1 MISANF
7 FSKRLQTRSYQNAAS
22 LTFVV
27 VCLLCKICA
36 NYTICRSFLQMG
48 FVVILDLTPIQYLD
62 VETQLE
68 EISCLM
74 LWPWNFKTL
83 KLWNFL
89 LFICKQPPE
98 LSATKRNWLDE
109 NSSRSSNVLQ
119 CWGKDLKSDS
129 LRQFAK
135 EDLRI
140 WASGSPS
147 DLRARLVTAR
157 YVDNVHSAQSTINM
171 AVHKKGKAGPNACYA
186 HKVSIL
192 RSAISQTLTPVWS
205 LARIA
210 DRRWSA
216 AQTVYCLHTPAHV
229 CQRDR
234 RAFIVALFSA
244 Y

>member
-7 FSKRLQTRSYQNAAS
+7 FSWRLQMTSYQDAAS
-22 LTFVV
+22 STFFV
-27 VCLLCKICA
+27 VCLLCKIFA
-36 NYTICRSFLQMG
+36 NYTICWSSWKWVSLSFLVCPSFQFLNM
-48 FVVILDLTPIQYLD
+48 
-62 VETQLE
+62 ETQLKK
-68 EISCLM
+68 ISCLM
-74 LWPWNFKTL
+74 LLPWNFKTL

-89 LFICKQPPE
+89 FCICKQPPE

-109 NSSRSSNVLQ
+109 NSSRSSNILQ

-157 YVDNVHSAQSTINM
+157 YVDNVHSAQSTINL
-171 AVHKKGKAGPNACYA
+171 AVHKKGKAGPNACYG

-192 RSAISQTLTPVWS
+192 RSAIPQTLTPVWS
-205 LARIA
+205 RGRIA